1 MSELPTIRH
10 GCLRF
15 MCRSNAKCAY
25 PNDCAVPSTERVPS
39 ERAASRD
46 CEHGQL
52 ARSCRICELEAE
64 RDEKDRQL
72 TSCYDRMDRAER
84 ALAEARAKEREY
96 DWLLGKMVHQQSGPN
111 VGWTLDILL
120 PGDCPREAIQSE
132 LTDEAKP

>member
-1 MSELPTIRH
+1 MNTP
-10 GCLRF
+10 
-15 MCRSNAKCAY
+15 A
-25 PNDCAVPSTERVPS
+25 P
-39 ERAASRD
+39 RD

-84 ALAEARAKEREY
+84 ALAEARAKERELTESIGAAKFEFGDRFAELP
-96 DWLLGKMVHQQSGPN
+96 DWFHEIWNRRVEH
-111 VGWTLDILL
+111 TL
-120 PGDCPREAIQSE
+120 AAN